1 MSMYNGF
8 MMHRKRGFTLIE
20 LLVVIGIIGIL
31 SSIVLVSVNSA
42 RMKARDAKRIQEVKQ
57 MMNALELFYS
67 DNNHYPYPIT
77 DGSWMHSSQSTGDWP
92 AAFKSDLSKYMPTIP
107 KDPLNIYSGNWTTRY
122 TYNYYSNRNS
132 GSSYCPS
139 GKCYFIIFQLEK
151 GPNPYELT
159 DGVKRC
165 NGSYWEMLDVYPNYV
180 SWGMSCK

>member
-1 MSMYNGF
+1 MSMYDGF

-107 KDPLNIYSGNWTTRY
+107 KDPLNIYT
-122 TYNYYSNRNS
+122 
-132 GSSYCPS
+132 
-139 GKCYFIIFQLEK
+139 GKCLMFIQIMSLGEC
-151 GPNPYELT
+151 PANNYLT
-159 DGVKRC
+159 PHK
-165 NGSYWEMLDVYPNYV
+165 PF
-180 SWGMSCK
+180 